1 MHCKGGIK
9 MKKHVAIPL
18 ALLMIAVLATPALAI
33 RGQTIVDTALAVN
46 EETGEFSILIAALQS
61 EGKLINQLSR
71 NGQYTVF
78 APTDAAFLALFE
90 ETGLTPEVVLSDS
103 GLLTKVLNYH
113 VVRGNRDAED
123 VTTSTQLRTL
133 SKDFVKVDGAVLT
146 DENGR
151 EANIIGTD
159 VFARN
164 GVIHVIDRVVLPQ

>member
-1 MHCKGGIK
+1 

-18 ALLMIAVLATPALAI
+18 ALLMIAVLVTPALAM
-33 RGQTIVDTALAVN
+33 RGSSIVDTALAVN
-46 EETGEFSILIAALQS
+46 EETGEFSILIAALQA
-61 EGKLINQLSR
+61 EGKLVNQLSR

-90 ETGLTPEVVLSDS
+90 ETGLTPEAVLSDS

-113 VVRGNRDAED
+113 VVRGKRDALS
-123 VTTSTQLRTL
+123 VTSSTQMRAL
-133 SKDFVKVDGAVLT
+133 SGDWIKVNGPVLT

-151 EANIIGTD
+151 DANIVATD

-164 GVIHVIDRVVLPQ
+164 GVIHVIDRVILPQ

>member
-1 MHCKGGIK
+1 

-18 ALLMIAVLATPALAI
+18 ALLMIGILATPVLAM
-33 RGQTIVDTALAVN
+33 RGPTIVDTALAVN
-46 EETGEFSILIAALQS
+46 QESGEFSILIAALQA

-78 APTDAAFLALFE
+78 APTDAAFIALFE
-90 ETGLTPEVVLSDS
+90 ETGLTPEAVLSDS

-113 VVRGNRDAED
+113 VVRGNRDALS

-133 SKDFVKVDGAVLT
+133 SKDFIKVNGAVLT

-151 EANIIGTD
+151 DANIVATD
-159 VFARN
+159 VFTSN
-164 GVIHVIDRVVLPQ
+164 GVIHVIDRVILPQ